1 MTDTDLFDVKSF
13 LAVFSQIADFGIR
26 TMTGKKRDNLRN
38 SSRILSGGIETMS
51 SSKNNGIE
59 FASLEDC
66 PVLVLDLI
74 ELPFCCIG
82 DFSLPPGQAVL
93 NFLPTV
99 VDAELRGDGAI

>member
-1 MTDTDLFDVKSF
+1 MTDTDLFDIKSF

-66 PVLVLDLI
+66 PVLVLALKDRKTV
-74 ELPFCCIG
+74 ERCRYGRVPTA
-82 DFSLPPGQAVL
+82 SRPVL
-93 NFLPTV
+93 SS
-99 VDAELRGDGAI
+99 G

>member
-1 MTDTDLFDVKSF
+1 MTDTDLVDVKSF
-13 LAVFSQIADFGIR
+13 LAVFSKIADFGIR

-66 PVLVLDLI
+66 PVLFLALI
-74 ELPFCCIG
+74 QTTPFIA
-82 DFSLPPGQAVL
+82 SVI
-93 NFLPTV
+93 FLSRRT
-99 VDAELRGDGAI
+99 GSS